1 MKEELY
7 EGDSERNSLIPHRP
21 VDQRTMSGIRLIK
34 TSDIPTEE
42 RPMYHYCH
50 KTENPITANIKYFK
64 HKVYNYGFMKP
75 SGNANT
81 QKTAV
86 EL

>member
-42 RPMYHYCH
+42 RPVHDDCR
-50 KTENPITANIKYFK
+50 KTENSITANSKYYK

-75 SGNANT
+75 SENANT
-81 QKTAV
+81 KNCR
-86 EL
+86 